1 MYFSG
6 EEEGGIYQGLT
17 FLESAP
23 NALSKE
29 YDCSCKSSAKRKR
42 LFKFFSK
49 YYITKSYKLFQTFLP
64 LYSQQNYICIYSKRL
79 SEINT
84 FKLSK
89 YEYAFKKIYLA
100 CRINDNFIFSLYVDH
115 WFASF
120 CYFFWCQRSASPDN
134 LNFYIF
140 RRLKTTS

>member
-1 MYFSG
+1 MKSNAFYMGRLMHVAICVMIKYMIHLIDRSSLHYPAFASILHFCKNLLTVNNFHRHVYFSG
-6 EEEGGIYQGLT
+6 EEEGGTHQGLT

-64 LYSQQNYICIYSKRL
+64 L
-79 SEINT
+79 
-84 FKLSK
+84 
-89 YEYAFKKIYLA
+89 
-100 CRINDNFIFSLYVDH
+100 
-115 WFASF
+115 
-120 CYFFWCQRSASPDN
+120 
-134 LNFYIF
+134 
-140 RRLKTTS
+140 